1 MSTKITSR
9 GYLDA
14 GSLGRLPTKEGATI
28 NFGNLKREAVL
39 GDDGVLGY
47 SETYDTAPSIKVTI
61 VHAKDTDED
70 KLKNFV
76 SENLTYQTNSG
87 KTYTLMDAWTV
98 DPLELTVKDGQLEV
112 LFNGTEL
119 IPQ

>member
-9 GYLDA
+9 GFLDA

-28 NFGNLKREAVL
+28 NFGKLKREAVL
-39 GDDGVLGY
+39 GDEGVLGF
-47 SETYDTAPSIKVTI
+47 SEEYEGAPFIKVTI
-61 VHAKDTDED
+61 MHAKSTDEEAIQ
-70 KLKNFV
+70 NFTG
-76 SENLTYQTNSG
+76 ENLTYQTNNG

-98 DPLELTVKDGQLEV
+98 DPLELSVKDGQLEV

>member
-9 GYLDA
+9 GFLDA

-28 NFGNLKREAVL
+28 NFGNMKREAVM
-39 GDDGVLGY
+39 GDEGVLGH
-47 SETYDTAPSIKVTI
+47 SEVYDAAPSIKVTI
-61 VHAKDTDED
+61 VHAKNTDEEA
-70 KLKNFV
+70 LKDFIG
-76 SENLTYQTNSG
+76 ENLTYQTNSG
-87 KTYTLMDAWTV
+87 KIYTLMNAWTV
-98 DPLELTVKDGQLEV
+98 EPLELTVKDGQLEV